1 MIATE
6 EIQHIMKVP
15 NTLGKLIQQQ
25 EGEGIKQDDKC
36 FTLSLFFT
44 KAYSEKYIILNLKL
58 QQTLQNQQKKNQA
71 KYVRK
76 LHHSVTAVSSHILK
90 HNK

>member
-1 MIATE
+1 
-6 EIQHIMKVP
+6 MKVS

-36 FTLSLFFT
+36 FTLSLSFT

-76 LHHSVTAVSSHILK
+76 LHPSVTAVSSHILK